1 MDMNE
6 VKEIARKTMS
16 KRKSHLNRER
26 GFIYYHGQRVAN
38 LAMNLRKNLFPHE
51 STMDDIIYAGA
62 LFHDVTKG
70 IEPHHLTGAEL
81 VHTLLNSACSAEELA
96 GISEIIRHHNTRK
109 QADSPDLPYY
119 MKLVQ
124 DADILDHFGSM
135 EIWLKFVYSGNNEEN
150 VFDAIQLWDSEN
162 YAKYVASSRE
172 VLNYELS
179 KDIFDQKLIFV
190 EQFQARFRAECN
202 GEISLQHR

>member
-1 MDMNE
+1 MDINK
-6 VKEIARKTMS
+6 VQEIARKSMG

-38 LAMNLRKNLFPHE
+38 LAMHLRKSLFSHE
-51 STMDDIIYAGA
+51 LTMDDIIYAGA

-70 IEPHHLTGAEL
+70 IEPHHLTGSEL
-81 VHTLLNSACSAEELA
+81 VHTLLNGACSVEELA
-96 GISEIIRHHNTRK
+96 GISEIIRYHNTRR
-109 QADSPDLPYY
+109 QADSPDFPYY
-119 MKLVQ
+119 IRLVQ

-150 VFDAIQLWDSEN
+150 VFDAIQLWDSES

-172 VLNYELS
+172 ALNYELS
-179 KDIFDQKLIFV
+179 KDIFDEKLIFV